1 MAIIIF
7 ATIMFYCE
15 KVTIITMTI
24 TSITTIG
31 NRHNSINSHAVT
43 RVHVI
48 LRSIFTCPALPRSAH
63 AAPAAARPS
72 G

>member
-31 NRHNSINSHAVT
+31 NIIIFATIMFYCEKVT
-43 RVHVI
+43 VVLIANVI
-48 LRSIFTCPALPRSAH
+48 ILITKSS
-63 AAPAAARPS
+63 
-72 G
+72 